1 MEAREGALKVL
12 YKIDVNEAYSNI
24 ALGEEIN
31 SAAYSGQDRGFMTEL
46 VYGVL
51 ENIILLDYIIGQFSS
66 VKLKKLQPWTLNIL
80 RLGVYQIR
88 FLDRVPNSAAV
99 NESVKLAKK
108 YCGRASGF
116 VNAVLRNIIR
126 HQEDIKL
133 PSREKELVKYLSV
146 KYSHPHWMVESFLS
160 FHDPSFVEALLN
172 ANNQTP
178 QMSFRVNTLK
188 TTVEKCIAELEAQDY
203 TVERSPFIQEAIGI
217 RGIDNLNNLELLN
230 RGHLYIQDFSS
241 MLIARLMAPE
251 AEELVV
257 DVCSAPGGK
266 TTHMAQL
273 MDNKGTI
280 IARDIH
286 QHKLRLIKGNAER
299 LGITIIK
306 TEKFDALTEDRALF
320 ERADRVLVDAP
331 CSGLGIIRRKPEI
344 KYRKQPEDIAAITEL
359 QLKILKNAANYVK
372 PGGYLL
378 YSTCTI
384 DSREN
389 DGVVEAFLAGNSSFQ
404 LIDIPKEYS
413 KYIPGEHK
421 GKTLQLYPHIHNTDG
436 FYAAKLVKNN

>member
-12 YKIDVNEAYSNI
+12 YKIDVNEAYSNL

-31 SAAYSGQDRGFMTEL
+31 NAGYSGQDRGFMTEL

-88 FLDRVPNSAAV
+88 FLDRVPDSAAV

-126 HQEDIKL
+126 NQENIKL
-133 PSREKELVKYLSV
+133 PSREKELLKYLTV
-146 KYSHPHWMVESFLS
+146 KYSHPGWMVESFLS
-160 FHDPSFVEALLN
+160 FHSTDFVEALLK
-172 ANNQTP
+172 ANNEKP
-178 QMSFRVNTLK
+178 QLSFRVNTLK
-188 TTVEKCIAELEAQDY
+188 TTVEKCIEELEAQGY
-203 TVERSPFIQEAIGI
+203 EVEKSPYIQEAISI
-217 RGIDNLNNLELLN
+217 RGINNLNSLELLN

-251 AEELVV
+251 AGELVV

-299 LGITIIK
+299 LGITIIE
-306 TEKFDALTEDRALF
+306 TEKFDALTEDRELY

-359 QLKILKNAANYVK
+359 QLKILKNAASYVK

-384 DSREN
+384 DPREN
-389 DGVVEAFLAGNSSFQ
+389 GGVVEAFLAQNSSFQ
-404 LIDIPKEYS
+404 LVDIPKEYS
-413 KYIPGEHK
+413 QYIPGEHE

-436 FYAAKLVKNN
+436 FFAAKLFKK